1 MKKREG
7 EPMNTPL
14 IASDTAMSRSGW
26 RDEPLEIEVGG
37 LYEVWFDESAGAQP
51 ALAIGPTPFRCFKVL
66 VNGKSE
72 TLPQESIFETG
83 TAPPPDILNMSYMYS
98 TFSHQMQEEEDQKI
112 LKMLSETMLNK

>member
-1 MKKREG
+1 MQARALKAKWTLDDSEV
-7 EPMNTPL
+7 EAKVKP
-14 IASDTAMSRSGW
+14 AQ
-26 RDEPLEIEVGG
+26 EIKIGG

-51 ALAIGPTPFRCFKVL
+51 ALAIGPASFRCFKVL

-72 TLPQESIFETG
+72 TITQESIFETG